1 MVLSKRRNT
10 NALLSMWLSAH
21 HDILSVRETVDL
33 LVSYYTSYLM
43 FEYPR
48 MLVCLLW
55 CGLDVSAS
63 LDRSFLNSSFRLDR
77 LVISLS
83 TAYSLSVAVVSSLV
97 FFCQT
102 KVIPPSLNYHNPY
115 SYSRVLHKICR
126 GYLH

>member
-1 MVLSKRRNT
+1 
-10 NALLSMWLSAH
+10 MWLSAH

-63 LDRSFLNSSFRLDR
+63 LDRSF
-77 LVISLS
+77 
-83 TAYSLSVAVVSSLV
+83 
-97 FFCQT
+97 
-102 KVIPPSLNYHNPY
+102 
-115 SYSRVLHKICR
+115 
-126 GYLH
+126 